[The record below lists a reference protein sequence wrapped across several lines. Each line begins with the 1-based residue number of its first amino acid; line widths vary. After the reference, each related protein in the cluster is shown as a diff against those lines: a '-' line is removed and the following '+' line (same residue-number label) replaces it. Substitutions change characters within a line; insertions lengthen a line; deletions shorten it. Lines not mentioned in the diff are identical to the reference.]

1 MEKQKSI
8 EVIFTL
14 GLIRGGGGHNLLFN
28 PFQYKMNEYFE
39 PRCCAGPRWSP
50 SRSPTAPAPLHAN
63 SSSGTFPGSQDALY
77 I

>member
-1 MEKQKSI
+1 MLKSKNNIEYEKHAVKSEI
-8 EVIFTL
+8 IT
-14 GLIRGGGGHNLLFN
+14 IINN
-28 PFQYKMNEYFE
+28 KYYKMNEYFE